1 MKKLASARP
10 SCLVRR
16 GFTLI
21 ELLVVI
27 AIIAILVSLLLPA
40 VQQAREAARRTQC
53 KNNLKQIGLAVHNF
67 ESTYKKMPPG
77 QIMDVRLYS
86 GAASFDEL
94 TIVGT
99 LVYLA
104 PYMEQDAV
112 YQRFGQNLKMD
123 AKDFQTFGVSPVD
136 PKRQAYWTYPEINAV
151 TGFQNPALMCPSD
164 NPQAALR
171 PGAGDF
177 TVWMIR
183 TPAGPTYGGYVM
195 NDELPDPVTR
205 FTALTNYL
213 GVAGRMNVTA
223 AELGVTTPAA
233 LVREVDD
240 YEGMFRLNKQKRFSD
255 VTDGLSNTLMFGEV
269 TGDFNDGYKGVGR
282 IRSYSWMTGS
292 IGTHFQTKTLAI
304 PGVPYSTR
312 ATYESHKF
320 TSRHVGIVQ
329 YAMGDGAIRAISVN
343 TDIDVILRLSGAQDG
358 QPVSGLD

>member
-1 MKKLASARP
+1 MRKLASARP
-10 SCLVRR
+10 SSPVRR

-77 QIMDVRLYS
+77 QVFDFRAYANLAYL
-86 GAASFDEL
+86 DEL
-94 TIVGT
+94 TLIGT

-112 YQRFGQNLKMD
+112 YRPFGENLKMD
-123 AKDFQTFGVSPVD
+123 TKDFQDFGISPPD
-136 PKRQAYWTYPEINAV
+136 PRRQNYYMFPTINAV
-151 TGFQNPALMCPSD
+151 TGVQNPALMCPSD
-164 NPQAALR
+164 NPQAALK
-171 PGAGDF
+171 PGSGDF

-183 TPAGPTYGGYVM
+183 TASGPTYGGFYL
-195 NDELPDPVTR
+195 NDVLPDPVSR

-213 GVAGRMNVTA
+213 GVAGRMYCTG
-223 AELGVTTPAA
+223 AELGQTGA
-233 LVREVDD
+233 LAREIDD
-240 YEGMFRLNKQKRFSD
+240 YEGMFRHNKMKRFAD

-269 TGDFNDGYKGVGR
+269 TGDFTDGYKGVGR
-282 IRSYSWMTGS
+282 LRSMSWMMGP

-312 ATYESHKF
+312 ATYESLKF

-329 YAMGDGAIRAISVN
+329 YAMGDGAVRAISVN
-343 TDIDVILRLSGAQDG
+343 TDADVLLRLSGAQDG
-358 QPVSGLD
+358 QPVSGLE

>member
-1 MKKLASARP
+1 MKKLASANP
-10 SCLVRR
+10 SSPVRR

-27 AIIAILVSLLLPA
+27 AIIAILIALLLPA

-77 QIMDVRLYS
+77 QVFDFRAYANLAYL
-86 GAASFDEL
+86 DEL
-94 TIVGT
+94 TLIGT

-112 YQRFGQNLKMD
+112 YRPYGDNLKMD
-123 AKDFQTFGVSPVD
+123 TKDFQDFGITPPD
-136 PKRQAYWTYPEINAV
+136 PRRQSYYYIPAINAV
-151 TGFQNPALMCPSD
+151 SGVQNPALMCPSD

-171 PGAGDF
+171 PGAADF

-183 TPAGPTYGGYVM
+183 TTFGPTYGGFYL
-195 NDELPDPVTR
+195 NDVLPDPVSR

-213 GVAGRMNVTA
+213 GVAGRFYCTG
-223 AELGVTTPAA
+223 AELGQTGA
-233 LVREVDD
+233 LAREVDD
-240 YEGMFRLNKQKRFSD
+240 YEGMFRHNKMKKFAD

-269 TGDFNDGYKGVGR
+269 TGDFTDGYKGVGR
-282 IRSYSWMTGS
+282 LRSMSWMMGP
-292 IGTHFQTKTLAI
+292 IGTHYQAKTLAI

-312 ATYESHKF
+312 PSYESSKF
-320 TSRHVGIVQ
+320 SSRHVGIVQ
-329 YAMGDGAIRAISVN
+329 YCLGDGAVRAISVN
-343 TDIDVILRLSGAQDG
+343 TDADVILRLSGAQDG
-358 QPVSGLD
+358 QPVSGLE